1 MSRMRFTLFAA
12 LLFCINHAHAMSGSD
27 AFICDVI
34 RYSTNPAEAAQA
46 EAEATNRGICGFA
59 KPPPP
64 EPVKERRRPLT
75 NPSEEAEKA
84 VFIGALIW
92 AVSNGKVKGPVT
104 GQPTPHGGRPSPR

>member
-1 MSRMRFTLFAA
+1 MKFVILSGLLTAFFTNFAM
-12 LLFCINHAHAMSGSD
+12 AMTGSD

-34 RYSTNPAEAAQA
+34 RYSTNPTEVK
-46 EAEATNRGICGFA
+46 EAEVEATSRGICGFS
-59 KPPPP
+59 KP
-64 EPVKERRRPLT
+64 EPVEPPKERRRPLT

>member
-1 MSRMRFTLFAA
+1 
-12 LLFCINHAHAMSGSD
+12 MSGSD

-34 RYSTNPAEAAQA
+34 RYSANPAEVKEA
-46 EAEATNRGICGFA
+46 EAEATTRGICGFE
-59 KPPPP
+59 KSPPV
-64 EPVKERRRPLT
+64 EVTKERRRPLT